1 MPSSDLKLSA
11 FEELSQ
17 EYEATVDQEL
27 RSAWSIG
34 YADFVRQLL
43 TFADLHGEQRIL
55 DLATGTSLLP
65 RSYAAQPGAAQ
76 SAGAATVVGLD
87 LTYAVLK
94 IGQEKIRAQNL
105 GQQIQLTCA
114 NATDLPFADR
124 SFDCVICALATH
136 HIPHDFLI
144 AQTERVLKPGGKIIL
159 ADVVASPNW
168 RIPGVKL
175 LLRLAAYLYFLLKV
189 SPARAW
195 IEAQAVTYVHTQEEW
210 TRALLKHN
218 FNEIRVHYPATRS
231 TWAPSA
237 MMIAA
242 KKIKTVSE

>member
-1 MPSSDLKLSA
+1 MSSTDLKLSA
-11 FEELSQ
+11 FEELSR
-17 EYEATVDQEL
+17 EYESTVDQEL
-27 RSAWSIG
+27 RRAWSIG
-34 YADFVRQLL
+34 YAEFVQQLL
-43 TFADLHGEQRIL
+43 SFADLHGEQRIL

-76 SAGAATVVGLD
+76 SAAATVVGLD
-87 LTYAVLK
+87 LTYAVLR
-94 IGQEKIRAQNL
+94 IGQEKIQAQNL
-105 GQQIQLTCA
+105 VQQIPLTCA
-114 NATDLPFADR
+114 NATELPFADG

-136 HIPHDFLI
+136 HIPFDSLI
-144 AQTERVLKPGGKIIL
+144 AQAERVLKPGGKLIL

-210 TRALLKHN
+210 THALLNHHFK
-218 FNEIRVHYPATRS
+218 EIRVCHPVKPS

-237 MMIAA
+237 LMIAA
-242 KKIKTVSE
+242 QKTKTVIE